1 MLNDSALV
9 AWVNLIDSIQLS
21 LLHMLT
27 VIIKSSIIE
36 SSLLTHTLAIF
47 T

>member
-1 MLNDSALV
+1 MLDDSALV
-9 AWVNLIDSIQLS
+9 ARINLIDGVQLG

-27 VIIKSSIIE
+27 VIVKSSIIE
-36 SSLLTHTLAIF
+36 SSLLTDTLAVF